1 MTTGIRQNKKQG
13 RVLKQADR
21 QKSMAD
27 GLQEMPYEKFE
38 RFGAENLTEAELLAI
53 ILRTGTKDISALEL
67 GRQILSKTGGLSG
80 LYHISPEDLM
90 TLKGIGR
97 IKAVKV
103 TCIAELSRRM
113 ARECAREGLKF
124 NTPASVAA
132 YYMEELRHEK
142 REKVLL
148 VLLDSKGLLLK
159 EVLLSTGTVNSSL
172 VSMREI
178 FIEVLKAEAVGFL
191 LLHNHPSGDPSPS
204 GNDREVTELMK
215 KSARLMD
222 VELLDHI
229 IIGDN
234 RYYSFSE
241 SRLL

>member
-1 MTTGIRQNKKQG
+1 MTTGIRQNRKKT
-13 RVLKQADR
+13 KFSKKTDR
-21 QKSMAD
+21 QKMIAD
-27 GLQEMPYEKFE
+27 GLEEMPYEKFE
-38 RFGAENLTEAELLAI
+38 RFGAGNLTEAELLAI

-67 GRQILSKTGGLSG
+67 GRQILSKTEGLSG
-80 LYHISPEDLM
+80 LYHTSPEELM
-90 TLKGIGR
+90 QLKGIGR
-97 IKAVKV
+97 VKAVKI

-113 ARECAREGLKF
+113 AMECARDGLQF
-124 NTPASVAA
+124 HTPASVAA

>member
-1 MTTGIRQNKKQG
+1 MTISIRQNRIQKKES
-13 RVLKQADR
+13 KQEDR
-21 QKSMAD
+21 QKFMTD
-27 GLQEMPYEKFE
+27 GSQEMPYEKFE
-38 RFGAENLTEAELLAI
+38 RFGAGSLTEAELLAI

-67 GRQILSKTGGLSG
+67 GRQILLKTEGLLG
-80 LYHISPEDLM
+80 LYHTSPEELM
-90 TLKGIGR
+90 KLKGIGR
-97 IKAVKV
+97 IKAVKI

-113 ARECAREGLKF
+113 ARECARKGLQF

-204 GNDREVTELMK
+204 GNDREITELMK